1 MQSEPFNPIM
11 TMKNPVLFFTIVLL
25 LVFST
30 SVSAQIG
37 LKPYSTFVT
46 GATASALVIN
56 DINSDGLKDIAVI
69 THEYWGDNTDYKL
82 LIYYQNSSGNLDSPI
97 VFFYPYYSEGAVSLD
112 AGDLN
117 GDTKTDIALASD
129 DSLVVFYQ
137 QNKTTFTTQ
146 CTYIGYGTDAVKI
159 GDLNNDGRA
168 DLAIT
173 EFNATNIHIFYQDAA
188 GNLTMTNYP
197 SVECGYVKLEICDIN
212 NDLLNDLLL
221 FSAGGYNHGLYYYL
235 QNANGSLDYAYSSG
249 IGQNGG
255 RGMSIGDLNNDS
267 KPDIAVTSGG
277 NYPAK
282 LELHMQKSQTFGF
295 NDPLN
300 LIAYD
305 IPEPVCIEDMNCDG
319 NNEILIA
326 HHGWHAIS
334 CYEQD
339 AQHNYS
345 TYTLFGN
352 IYGNYDMYNMD
363 TGDLNGDG
371 RPDIALASGNL
382 FVHYND
388 SKPLVS
394 DTLSVRRVTH
404 TETFLI
410 DNQYVTQYTDT
421 LNSFIIKSTDS
432 VYVKYTI
439 GNIQGWERRYELRN
453 GLICNYYV
461 NDTALIDSIY
471 ANWIDTLSVET
482 SVFYHFADTLGVY
495 GTKELYLLTDLNLYP
510 NPTDGLLF
518 IESNALLN
526 NLQIS
531 VFNASGQ
538 KENVSIAENAVRY
551 EIDMSKKPKGLYF
564 VRIIY
569 EGNIIFKKFVLL

>member
-1 MQSEPFNPIM
+1 
-11 TMKNPVLFFTIVLL
+11 MKNQVFSFTAALL
-25 LVFST
+25 LILST
-30 SVSAQIG
+30 SISAQIG

-56 DINSDGLKDIAVI
+56 DINSDGLKDIAVV
-69 THEYWGDNTDYKL
+69 TREYWGDSSDYKL
-82 LIYYQNSSGNLDSPI
+82 LIYYQNTSGNLDSPI

-137 QNKTTFTTQ
+137 QNTTTFNKQ
-146 CTYIGYGTDAVKI
+146 CTYIGYGTDAIKI

-188 GNLTMTNYP
+188 GNLNMTNYP
-197 SVECGYVKLEICDIN
+197 SAECGFVRLEICDIN

-221 FSAGGYNHGLYYYL
+221 FSSGGYNHGLYYYL
-235 QNANGSLDYAYSSG
+235 QNPNGTLDYPYSSG
-249 IGQNGG
+249 IGQDGG
-255 RGMSIGDLNNDS
+255 HSFAIGDLNNDT

-277 NYPAK
+277 NYPAT

-326 HHGWHAIS
+326 HSGWHAIS
-334 CYEQD
+334 SYEQD
-339 AQHNYS
+339 VQHNYS

-352 IYGNYDMYNMD
+352 IYGNYDMYNMA

-388 SKPLVS
+388 TKPPVS

-404 TETFLI
+404 TQTYSYDI
-410 DNQYVTQYTDT
+410 QYVNQYTDT
-421 LNSFIIKSTDS
+421 LNTFIIETTDS
-432 VYVKYTI
+432 VNVKHTI
-439 GNIQGWERRYELRN
+439 NNYLGWESRYELRN

-461 NDTALIDSIY
+461 NDTALIDSIHAY
-471 ANWIDTLSVET
+471 WIDTLSVET
-482 SVFYHFADTLGVY
+482 TVFYHHVDTLGVY
-495 GTKELYLLTDLNLYP
+495 GTKELYLLTNLNLYP

-518 IESNALLN
+518 IESNVLLK

-531 VFNASGQ
+531 VFNASGKQ
-538 KENVSIAENAVRY
+538 ENVSIAENAVRY

-569 EGNIIFKKFVLL
+569 EGNTIFKKFVLL